1 MNSERWRLIES
12 LFADAVECP
21 LSERSRFLERA
32 CGNDGEL
39 RKEVESLLACDAP
52 EQQLIE
58 LPAGLTLTRHEVR
71 MLTPDYASPEKVK
84 GLRISTASDTYSPG
98 AVLYLLLSGRRPHP
112 FPSESLADTEEVACE
127 TEPEKPSLAA
137 ARDLDRRQ
145 ALAWYRKDLEIW
157 RRWTGRRESGGIQQ
171 SRIAEATRNIG
182 RCTSQ

>member
-12 LFADAVECP
+12 LFADAVEYP
-21 LSERSRFLERA
+21 PAERSRFLERA

-58 LPAGLTLTRHEVR
+58 LPAGLTLTRHKVR
-71 MLTPDYASPEKVK
+71 MLTPDYASPEQVK

-98 AVLYLLLSGRRPHP
+98 AVLYLLLSGQRRHQ
-112 FPSESLADTEEVACE
+112 FPSESLADMEEVVCE
-127 TEPEKPSLAA
+127 IEPQKSTLAA
-137 ARDLDRRQ
+137 ARDLDRKQ
-145 ALAWYRKDLEIW
+145 TVTWYRKDLEIW

-171 SRIAEATRNIG
+171 SRMAEATRNIG